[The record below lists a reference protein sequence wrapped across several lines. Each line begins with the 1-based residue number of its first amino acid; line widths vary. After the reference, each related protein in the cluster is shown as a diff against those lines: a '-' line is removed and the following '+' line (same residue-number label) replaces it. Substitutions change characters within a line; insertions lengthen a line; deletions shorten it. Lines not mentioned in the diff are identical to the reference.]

1 MRKKPR
7 EVLRRF
13 KKILKI
19 VFIAIG
25 ILLIAILIAAHLL
38 LKPASDSKIIAEL
51 SKGIATPY
59 IINKHYKKFEYRII
73 SMQKEIDTLLPTIVF
88 VHGSPGSPL
97 DYKRYLSDT
106 LLNKKANILAY
117 ERIGY
122 NQKNLGE
129 VEGSIASELK
139 VLHDVIQGIPE
150 ENIILIGYSYGGP
163 VILASEKS

>member
-1 MRKKPR
+1 MKKKPR
-7 EVLRRF
+7 EVLRKF

-59 IINKHYKKFEYRII
+59 ISNKHYKKFEYRVI

-97 DYKRYLSDT
+97 DYKRHFNAIT
-106 LLNKKANILAY
+106 LY
-117 ERIGY
+117 
-122 NQKNLGE
+122 
-129 VEGSIASELK
+129 GSG
-139 VLHDVIQGIPE
+139 VI
-150 ENIILIGYSYGGP
+150 NT
-163 VILASEKS
+163 V